1 MANQQFSMLYANTE
15 NIKMNGSTRVVYQA
29 LTRHRRQ
36 DDGICWISQT
46 KLARDL
52 GYNRVTIWR
61 AIKELIKLKLL
72 AFANKWKFG
81 RYKFYEVFQSV
92 KKHLNRHTRRAF
104 SRVAS
109 LQHQVLRKSNN
120 ISEHDQSIKEKIK
133 RKSKNS
139 KKVISKSQLNEITKK
154 ATESIAKN
162 FRFMGNFDKIKNNEF
177 VKTSIA
183 DKIRILSEAL

>member
-92 KKHLNRHTRRAF
+92 KKHLNRHARRAI
-104 SRVAS
+104 SRVKKT
-109 LQHQVLRKSNN
+109 LHNVSNKLYN
-120 ISEHDQSIKEKIK
+120 ISEYDQSIYEYNYI
-133 RKSKNS
+133 
-139 KKVISKSQLNEITKK
+139 
-154 ATESIAKN
+154 
-162 FRFMGNFDKIKNNEF
+162 
-177 VKTSIA
+177 
-183 DKIRILSEAL
+183 IR